1 MSKVREQR
9 ENRDQRPAR
18 DQAGLVARLR
28 RGGRDY
34 AAAVLLNLALVN
46 AVLTSPP
53 RQPIAQVRVQPSR
66 GPFRETELLRDGDG
80 EPVGVLARPLD
91 LAHPA
96 ATESLN

>member
-1 MSKVREQR
+1 MKVREQR
-9 ENRDQRPAR
+9 NRRANR

-34 AAAVLLNLALVN
+34 AAAVLLNLALIN

-53 RQPIAQVRVQPSR
+53 RQPIAQVRVLPSR

-80 EPVGVLARPLD
+80 EAVGVLARPLD
-91 LAHPA
+91 LARPA
-96 ATESLN
+96 ATASLN